1 MDNLSLHIPV
11 LLNEVVEVIN
21 PQDGKIY
28 VDGTFGAGGYSK
40 EVLNKANCQLIAID
54 RDPNVKKSVDAMS
67 HAYGDRFKFV
77 AGRFGDMK
85 SCLASIGQDKVDGI
99 MLDIGVSSMQIDEAD
114 RGFSFRFDGPLDM
127 RMSASG
133 ETAAD
138 IVNNMPEKDL
148 ADLIYKY
155 GEEKNSRRIAKAIV
169 AKRAEKA
176 FETTKELKEVVHSVS
191 KKPVSGIDSATR
203 TFQALRIAVNDE
215 LGELER
221 ALSASQDLLNDG
233 GILAVV
239 TFHSLEDRIVKNFF
253 KDKCGLNPRPSRY
266 LPAAVEEA
274 NPFEGKNKS
283 ITAGDEEVKLNPRA
297 RSAKLRYAIRKYGVR
312 EAAALKNGE
321 V

>member
-11 LLNEVVEVIN
+11 LLNEVVEAIN
-21 PQDGKIY
+21 PQDGKTY

-40 EVLNKANCQLIAID
+40 EVLNKANCKLIAID
-54 RDPNVKKSVDAMS
+54 RDPNVKKSVDAMGK
-67 HAYGDRFKFV
+67 AFGERFEFV

-85 SCLASIGQDKVDGI
+85 SCLSSIGQNKVDGI
-99 MLDIGVSSMQIDEAD
+99 MLDIGVSSMQIDEAE

-169 AKRAEKA
+169 ARRAEKP
-176 FETTKELKEVVHSVS
+176 FETTKELKEIIHSVS
-191 KKPVSGIDSATR
+191 KKPVNGIDSATR

-221 ALSASQDLLNDG
+221 ALSASQELLNDG

-253 KDKCGLNPRPSRY
+253 KDKCGLGPRPSRY
-266 LPAAVEEA
+266 LPAAIEET
-274 NPFEGKNKS
+274 PLFEGKNKAV
-283 ITAGDEEVKLNPRA
+283 TAKEEEIKLNPRA

-312 EAAALKNGE
+312 EAGALNHGE